1 MSSPLSRDSLI
12 GRMARL
18 TLGPILALVVYAI
31 LSSSAPDLAEP
42 ARRAITVTVLV
53 AVWWMTEAIGVE
65 AVGLVPLA
73 LFPLADVLEFK
84 KVCVS
89 YANPIVFLFLGGM
102 LLGRAMEC
110 SGLHRRV
117 AMLVLRLVG
126 ASPARLILGF
136 LIASAAVSMVVS
148 NTACAV
154 MMLPIAASVGV
165 AIVGESTHEP
175 ASMHSSRAT
184 STLPAALAL
193 AVAYGSSI
201 GGVGTIIGTPPV
213 AQLAAYSNAELGVTI
228 GFTEWMQVGMPFVLI
243 TLPIAWVTLALIT
256 PGTRGTTTSQTPVA
270 LTTAPTPWTT
280 RERLVA
286 GVFAIAI
293 LGWVTSRLT
302 GLADPLV
309 AIIAGVLLFIIPSS
323 GWRSSGTRRPAFL
336 LEWREAERVPWGVLL
351 LFGGGLAL
359 AEGLGSTGADVF
371 LAKGVEGVAGLP
383 PVLILMAVALATI
396 FLGEMASNTALT
408 AIMLPIAHTA
418 APVLGINPM
427 AAIVT
432 VALASS
438 LSFMLPAGTP
448 PNALAFSTGR
458 IRMAQMVK
466 AGVVLN
472 LVSGMIVPIG
482 VVLLERLHLLPQ

>member
-1 MSSPLSRDSLI
+1 MT
-12 GRMARL
+12 RL
-18 TLGPILALVVYAI
+18 ALGPILALAVYAI
-31 LSSSAPDLAEP
+31 LAASTPDLAEP
-42 ARRAITVTVLV
+42 ARRAIAVTVLV

-73 LFPLADVLEFK
+73 LLPLAGVLEFK

-102 LLGRAMEC
+102 LLGRALEC
-110 SGLHRRV
+110 SGLHRRI
-117 AMLVLRLVG
+117 ALLVLRLVG

-136 LIASAAVSMVVS
+136 LVASAAVSMVVS

-154 MMLPIAASVGV
+154 MMLPIAASVGG
-165 AIVGESTHEP
+165 AIAGESANDPTSRH
-175 ASMHSSRAT
+175 ASSS
-184 STLPAALAL
+184 STLHAALAL

-201 GGVGTIIGTPPV
+201 GGVGTIIGTPPI

-228 GFTEWMQVGMPFVLI
+228 GFTEWMQVGMPFVFI
-243 TLPIAWVTLALIT
+243 ALPIAWIVLAFIT
-256 PGTRGTTTSQTPVA
+256 PGTRGTLSTPATVSVA
-270 LTTAPTPWTT
+270 NAPTPWTT

-286 GVFAIAI
+286 GVFVLAI
-293 LGWVTSRLT
+293 LGWVTTRLT

-309 AIIAGVLLFIIPSS
+309 AIIAGVLLFIIPSCGWGS
-323 GWRSSGTRRPAFL
+323 GGSRRPVFL
-336 LEWREAERVPWGVLL
+336 LDWHEAERVPWGVLL

-359 AEGLGSTGADVF
+359 ADGLGSTGADAF
-371 LAKGVEGVAGLP
+371 LAKGAGGLAGLP

-408 AIMLPIAHTA
+408 AIMLPVAHAA
-418 APVLGINPM
+418 APVLGINPI
-427 AAIVT
+427 AAVVT

-458 IRMAQMVK
+458 VRMSQMVK
-466 AGVVLN
+466 AGVLLN
-472 LVSGMIVPIG
+472 LVSGTVVPIG
-482 VVLLERLHLLPQ
+482 VVLLDQAGWLPS

>member
-1 MSSPLSRDSLI
+1 MPSPLSRDSFI

-18 TLGPILALVVYAI
+18 ALGPILALMAYAI
-31 LSSSAPDLAEP
+31 LGTSAPDLAEP
-42 ARRAITVTVLV
+42 ARRAIAVTVLV

-73 LFPLADVLEFK
+73 LLPLAGVLEFK

-102 LLGRAMEC
+102 LLGRALER

-136 LIASAAVSMVVS
+136 LVASAAVSMVVS

-154 MMLPIAASVGV
+154 MMLPIAASVGGTI
-165 AIVGESTHEP
+165 AGES
-175 ASMHSSRAT
+175 SSDPTIRHT
-184 STLPAALAL
+184 SSSSTLPAALAL

-201 GGVGTIIGTPPV
+201 GGVGTIIGTPPI

-228 GFTEWMQVGMPFVLI
+228 EFAEWLKVGFPFVLVA
-243 TLPIAWVTLALIT
+243 LPVAWIVLALVT
-256 PGTRGTTTSQTPVA
+256 PGTRGEVPSSTPLAVSHES
-270 LTTAPTPWTT
+270 APWST

-286 GVFAIAI
+286 GVFVLAI

-309 AIIAGVLLFIIPSS
+309 AVIAGVLLFIIPSS
-323 GWRSSGTRRPAFL
+323 GWSSSGPRRPVFL
-336 LEWREAERVPWGVLL
+336 LEWHEAERVPWGVLL

-359 AEGLGSTGADVF
+359 ADGLGSTGADAF
-371 LAKGVEGVAGLP
+371 LAKGAGGLAGLP

-408 AIMLPIAHTA
+408 AIMLPIAHAA

-427 AAIVT
+427 AAVVT

-458 IRMAQMVK
+458 VRMSQMVK
-466 AGVVLN
+466 AGVLLN
-472 LVSGMIVPIG
+472 LVSGTVVPIG
-482 VVLLERLHLLPQ
+482 VVLLDQAGWLPS